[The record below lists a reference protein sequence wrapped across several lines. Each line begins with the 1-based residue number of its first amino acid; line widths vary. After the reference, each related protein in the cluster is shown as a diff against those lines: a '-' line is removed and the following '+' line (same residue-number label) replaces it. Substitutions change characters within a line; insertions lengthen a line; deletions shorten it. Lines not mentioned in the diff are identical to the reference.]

1 MAKIEQILQF
11 LAVLIQTLNVIV
23 TKIPVN
29 VLQWWIEHPEDRQRF
44 LLGLCKIPEEPTC
57 LWHLDADGTIRFSV
71 TSNGKTGEQWIA
83 HFAARGI
90 YLSSYAKSVLRS
102 EKFKVTS
109 GVVYNIA
116 VIPGKFWATNDE
128 RRTKAIRKEGE
139 GVRKW
144 QKPEAE
150 VGCLIRDL
158 FTDEEIAKMVLTWI
172 ITMHEPIEDSGG
184 RPNLLGSDRRGG
196 PRLFAYYDRPVD
208 SWRARNGFAFAVPAS
223 IN

>member
-57 LWHLDADGTIRFSV
+57 LWHLDADGTIRFTV
-71 TSNGKTGEQWIA
+71 TSNGRTGEQWIA
-83 HFAARGI
+83 HFEAKGI

-102 EKFKVTS
+102 KKFRATS

-116 VIPGKFWATNDE
+116 VIPGKFWDTNDE
-128 RRTKAIRKEGE
+128 RRTKAIRKEAE
-139 GVRKW
+139 ETRKW

-158 FTDEEIAKMVLTWI
+158 FTDEEIAKMGLTWI
-172 ITMHEPIEDSGG
+172 ITMHEPIEDSDGSPG
-184 RPNLLGSDRRGG
+184 LLGTDRYDG
-196 PRLFAYYDRPVD
+196 PRLDAYYGRPD
-208 SWRARNGFAFAVPAS
+208 GRWSASRGFAFAVPAS
-223 IN
+223 I